1 MILKLGELFCGPGG
15 FGLGAS
21 RAKFRAAGTEWGYR
35 HAWANDAHP
44 DSCETFTKNLCPDN
58 PSIVK
63 CSKVEKLDFGELDPI
78 DALTFGFPCNDFST
92 VGERKGLNGKFGE
105 LYTFGVKALDHFKP
119 SCFVAENVIGLH
131 HAHSGNALGQILR
144 ELEEAGDGYNVTAH
158 PYKFEEYG
166 VPQERHRII
175 IVGIKKSLKK
185 RFRVPAPNSLG
196 EMMTAEHALTRPPIP
211 SDAANHKFSELKPR
225 VKERLMHIP
234 PGKNAWYE
242 GIPKHLRLNVKG
254 AWLSQIYKR
263 LKADAPAYTITG
275 SGGGGTHVYHWKEH
289 RALTNREKARLQ
301 TFPDSFIFEGR
312 KDSVR
317 RQIGMAV
324 PPVAARIILR
334 AVLKTMAGVK
344 YRSIAAKWESAAPAI
359 ENRPVLKT
367 PPERIEV
374 RIPVPA

>member
-21 RAKFRAAGTEWGYR
+21 RAKIKKADTDWGFS

-44 DSCETFTKNLCPDN
+44 DSCKTFTKNLCPDN
-58 PSIVK
+58 PDIVK
-63 CSKVEKLDFGELDPI
+63 CSKVEKLDFDSLDPI
-78 DALTFGFPCNDFST
+78 DALTFGFPCNDFSN
-92 VGERKGLNGKFGE
+92 VGERKGFDGKFGE
-105 LYTFGVKALDHFKP
+105 LYTYGVKALDYFKP
-119 SCFVAENVIGLH
+119 TCFVAENVIGLH

-144 ELEEAGDGYNVTAH
+144 ELAEAGDGYNVTAH

-175 IVGIKKSLKK
+175 IVGIKKSLNK
-185 RFRVPAPNSLG
+185 RFRVPAPNSKG
-196 EMMTAEHALTRPPIP
+196 KIVTSKHALTRPPIP
-211 SDAANHKFSELKPR
+211 ADAANHKISELKPR
-225 VKERLMHIP
+225 VKERLSHIP

-254 AWLSQIYKR
+254 ARLSQIYKR
-263 LKADAPAYTITG
+263 LEADEPAYTITG
-275 SGGGGTHVYHWKEH
+275 SGGGGTHVYHWKED

-301 TFPDSFIFEGR
+301 TFPDWFVFEGR

-324 PPVAARIILR
+324 PPTAARIILR
-334 AVLKTMAGVK
+334 AVLKTIAGIE
-344 YRSIAAKWESAAPAI
+344 YRSVDAKWESSSLPATVKLSPRLPR
-359 ENRPVLKT
+359 EKFEARVPVN
-367 PPERIEV
+367 
-374 RIPVPA
+374 A